1 MKFAQAFRLLISVC
15 SRYCFLFTR
24 PVLCVFYIFIMLLH
38 ANAIFFSVAFA
49 VVDITGSR
57 CICHGYCYIAL
68 ADDNALF
75 HNTNILFAFFRSFHV
90 FMHSVWTHLIFYAS
104 ERRAPNGFSFLLSFD
119 FYSFY
124 FENIRFDFACRTVS
138 RSKCKC
144 QRTENLF
151 FGQYRIYYCA
161 SALFFVICKV
171 TRCNIPGKPS
181 KQDINFQCEK
191 E

>member
-38 ANAIFFSVAFA
+38 ANAIFFSVAFV
-49 VVDITGSR
+49 VVDVPGSR

-68 ADDNALF
+68 ADGNALF

-104 ERRAPNGFSFLLSFD
+104 ERREHQIDSLFVIVWFLFVLFRKYPFRFCMQNSKQKQMQMPTNRKFILRAAPYTIVHRHSFLSFAKWLD
-119 FYSFY
+119 AIFRA
-124 FENIRFDFACRTVS
+124 NHPNKI
-138 RSKCKC
+138 
-144 QRTENLF
+144 
-151 FGQYRIYYCA
+151 
-161 SALFFVICKV
+161 
-171 TRCNIPGKPS
+171 
-181 KQDINFQCEK
+181 
-191 E
+191 